1 MSAHIV
7 REAAGPEP
15 CQDRKK
21 EGKGHIAVP
30 AYVGS
35 FAVRIESHP
44 ASCLRCLL
52 GLSGRNLL
60 RCRCVLCAPW
70 GNFHQKVQERCPD
83 VRVVVRRTGTSVMVL
98 SQDRDRG
105 RVTLSTKKLEPT
117 PGDMLRDPQR
127 VFENADLMAET
138 FRKRVE
144 AAELSARSDPNSL
157 NPMAA
162 VLDPSEMNPM
172 FSSVDYQQADPA
184 AGENYT
190 Y

>member
-30 AYVGS
+30 APAGAFRAQSSEMQMCSLRALGQFSSKGS
-35 FAVRIESHP
+35 GKMP
-44 ASCLRCLL
+44 RCACSGEENRDICML
-52 GLSGRNLL
+52 GMG
-60 RCRCVLCAPW
+60 
-70 GNFHQKVQERCPD
+70 
-83 VRVVVRRTGTSVMVL
+83 VMVL